1 MSIVKKIIILIVS
14 FVYYM
19 GSSFAN
25 TDIMNGLLFSPERIV
40 YKESEKNGVST
51 MLENANSEAILVQ
64 SQIIAANEKT
74 LKPLINKESDIF
86 LITPPLHRLDSGV
99 RYSWKIQRVADGNLA
114 KDRESVFYV
123 SLRIIP
129 EVSDKNTSEFIVT
142 PTLYLKMLY
151 RPKAIE
157 ELRIDKEVEKMRFS
171 INKNKLTIK
180 NPSAISITLTSL
192 TIGSYKVP
200 MKLIDDS
207 IPPFSENQIE
217 LPQSVS
223 GEVTWQALNEYGLIT
238 KLSTGVLDESIL

>member
-86 LITPPLHRLDSGV
+86 
-99 RYSWKIQRVADGNLA
+99 
-114 KDRESVFYV
+114 
-123 SLRIIP
+123 
-129 EVSDKNTSEFIVT
+129 
-142 PTLYLKMLY
+142 
-151 RPKAIE
+151 
-157 ELRIDKEVEKMRFS
+157 
-171 INKNKLTIK
+171 
-180 NPSAISITLTSL
+180 
-192 TIGSYKVP
+192 
-200 MKLIDDS
+200 
-207 IPPFSENQIE
+207 
-217 LPQSVS
+217 
-223 GEVTWQALNEYGLIT
+223 
-238 KLSTGVLDESIL
+238 

>member
-1 MSIVKKIIILIVS
+1 
-14 FVYYM
+14 
-19 GSSFAN
+19 
-25 TDIMNGLLFSPERIV
+25 
-40 YKESEKNGVST
+40 
-51 MLENANSEAILVQ
+51 
-64 SQIIAANEKT
+64 
-74 LKPLINKESDIF
+74 
-86 LITPPLHRLDSGV
+86 
-99 RYSWKIQRVADGNLA
+99 
-114 KDRESVFYV
+114 
-123 SLRIIP
+123 
-129 EVSDKNTSEFIVT
+129 
-142 PTLYLKMLY
+142 MLY

-180 NPSAISITLTSL
+180 NPSALSITLTSL

>member
-25 TDIMNGLLFSPERIV
+25 IDITDGLLFSPERII
-40 YKESEKNGVST
+40 YKESEKKGVST
-51 MLENANSEAILVQ
+51 MLENANNEAILVQ

-99 RYSWKIQRVADGNLA
+99 CYSWKIQRVADGNLA

-123 SLRIIP
+123 SLKTIP
-129 EVSDKNTSEFIVT
+129 EVSDKNTSEFIIT
-142 PTLYLKMLY
+142 PTLYFKMLY

-157 ELRIDKEVEKMRFS
+157 ELRIDKEVDKMRFS
-171 INKNKLTIK
+171 INKNKLMIK
-180 NPSAISITLTSL
+180 NPSALSITLTSL

-207 IPPFSENQIE
+207 FPPFSENQIE

-238 KLSTGVLDESIL
+238 KLSIGVLDESIL

>member
-99 RYSWKIQRVADGNLA
+99 RYSWKTKVYLA
-114 KDRESVFYV
+114 
-123 SLRIIP
+123 
-129 EVSDKNTSEFIVT
+129 
-142 PTLYLKMLY
+142 
-151 RPKAIE
+151 
-157 ELRIDKEVEKMRFS
+157 
-171 INKNKLTIK
+171 
-180 NPSAISITLTSL
+180 
-192 TIGSYKVP
+192 
-200 MKLIDDS
+200 
-207 IPPFSENQIE
+207 
-217 LPQSVS
+217 
-223 GEVTWQALNEYGLIT
+223 
-238 KLSTGVLDESIL
+238 